1 MRLTAEQEQRIAAA
15 AERKAD
21 LDRRWAV
28 AHEATKQ
35 AMRARGEPV
44 REDFSNRAEY
54 RKAAARFRRKGGK

>member
-1 MRLTAEQEQRIAAA
+1 MRLSAEQQAKVDELAQ
-15 AERKAD
+15 RKAD

-54 RKAAARFRRKGGK
+54 RKAAARYRRKSGK

>member
-1 MRLTAEQEQRIAAA
+1 MRLSAEQERKLDEL

-21 LDRRWAV
+21 LDRRWAG

-44 REDFSNRAEY
+44 REDFSNRAAY
-54 RKAAARFRRKGGK
+54 RKAAARYRRKARA